1 MRIRLIILVAS
12 SVALLTTTKGNLAS
26 KGMVGEKTKAIN
38 DEQIVKRSLRNENI
52 SDSSAVNDEERM
64 MNAEGNKAKLV
75 EDIVTHFKIN
85 NERNFDP
92 DLIERVIVKTFER
105 YKKVFDE
112 VEPKKKEFILRKID
126 YLTGP
131 NVKPGELK
139 DVAKNLMENHITARE
154 IASVAKTIDPE
165 TKERKQAD
173 YLLLMY
179 DGYLRSE
186 ASASTPRANSPN
198 GLS

>member
-26 KGMVGEKTKAIN
+26 KGMVGEKTKVIN

-75 EDIVTHFKIN
+75 EDIVTYLKTN
-85 NERNFDP
+85 NESL
-92 DLIERVIVKTFER
+92 DLNKIKISIMKHIKKYEAVLDEIKAMGKTN
-105 YKKVFDE
+105 
-112 VEPKKKEFILRKID
+112 EFILRKID
-126 YLTGP
+126 YMVASMGT
-131 NVKPGELK
+131 NKKRDAINAVVENLK
-139 DVAKNLMENHITARE
+139 ENHITVKE
-154 IASVAKTIDPE
+154 IARAAKTIDPE
-165 TKERKQAD
+165 TTERKQANF
-173 YLLLMY
+173 LLLMY
-179 DGYLRSE
+179 DGYLQ
-186 ASASTPRANSPN
+186 SARANSPN

>member
-112 VEPKKKEFILRKID
+112 VEPKKK
-126 YLTGP
+126 
-131 NVKPGELK
+131 
-139 DVAKNLMENHITARE
+139 NLYFVRLIT
-154 IASVAKTIDPE
+154 
-165 TKERKQAD
+165 
-173 YLLLMY
+173 
-179 DGYLRSE
+179 
-186 ASASTPRANSPN
+186 
-198 GLS
+198 